1 MRIASVGHA
10 VFAAVL
16 IGIGIIGLVQGGFAP
31 IWDGVPK
38 ALPAREL
45 LAWASTFIC
54 LACGLGLFWRR
65 SAPVA
70 ARVLL
75 VWLLLWMLLVKGRP
89 IVLHPTVEVVYES
102 WGETAVLV
110 AAAWVLYAW
119 FATDA
124 DRRHLAFAG
133 GERGLRIA
141 RVIYGLALIG
151 FGLSHLAY
159 PADTAGLVPA
169 WIPGHTAWVYITGSA
184 YLAAA
189 AAILTGVWARLAA
202 TLSVVQIA
210 GFTLL
215 VWGPTLIKGPNAGE
229 WSEFVLSCALT
240 AGAWVVADSFR
251 GSSWRGTGRV
261 KT

>member
-10 VFAAVL
+10 VFAAIL
-16 IGIGIIGLVQGGFAP
+16 IAIGIIGLVQGGFGP

-38 ALPAREL
+38 ALPAREA

-54 LACGLGLFWRR
+54 LACGVGLFWRR
-65 SAPVA
+65 SAA
-70 ARVLL
+70 ASSRLL
-75 VWLLLWMLLVKGRP
+75 LAWLLLWMLLVKGRF
-89 IVLHPTVEVVYES
+89 IVLQPTVEVVYES

-119 FATDA
+119 LATDWDRMHVGFATG
-124 DRRHLAFAG
+124 DRG
-133 GERGLRIA
+133 VRIA
-141 RVIYGLALIG
+141 RVIYALALIG
-151 FGLSHLAY
+151 FGFSHIAY
-159 PADTAGLVPA
+159 PTDTAGLVPA
-169 WIPGHTAWVYITGSA
+169 WIPGHMAWVYITGTA

-202 TLSVVQIA
+202 TLSVAQIA

-215 VWGPTLIKGPNAGE
+215 VWGPSVVAGPKPDQ

-240 AGAWVVADSFR
+240 AGAWVVADSY
-251 GSSWRGTGRV
+251 RGTPWFALNRR
-261 KT
+261 